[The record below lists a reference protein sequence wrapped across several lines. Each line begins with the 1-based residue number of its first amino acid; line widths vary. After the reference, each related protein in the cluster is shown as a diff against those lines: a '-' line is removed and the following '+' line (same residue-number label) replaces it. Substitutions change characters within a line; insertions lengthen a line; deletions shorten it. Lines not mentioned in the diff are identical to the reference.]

1 MKKAERI
8 DIGKQC
14 VHKMIDENLSY
25 RDLELI
31 PFNGEIFSKDTL
43 KKYIE
48 LYIEQE
54 SVENPD
60 NPVIARFQNYKLR
73 YIRDGLNKLTID
85 NIISLSPEEFKESI
99 GKLSLEQ
106 IKRRLLVLSA
116 DETRASDVAPYITI
130 INEYL
135 DEVNRVRSEKRYGSD
150 NETFD
155 NKMNY
160 IIDLYIN
167 SPVIELRHLRI
178 EPNVMAK
185 TSFLDQV
192 KNIADETVH
201 GGNRYSDQIK
211 SKVSALLNEVKRRE
225 DEARDIIVLISGY
238 ILNGIPKGDKL
249 ESFDMFDYYSL
260 TKYSVP
266 DLAATALALSKR
278 DTEPLEKSATVL
290 ATFRDRVYK
299 SDYRTSKE
307 NIIKYQYTENG
318 RVLFSDEIDSIISY
332 LNARGIPLTQRTYQG
347 AYHEYVNGRLQ
358 IKQI

>member
-25 RDLELI
+25 KDLELF

-60 NPVIARFQNYKLR
+60 NPVIAKFQNYKLR
-73 YIRDGLNKLTID
+73 FIRGGLNKLTID
-85 NIISLSPEEFKESI
+85 NIISLSPEEFRKSI

-106 IKRRLLVLSA
+106 IKRRLLVLS
-116 DETRASDVAPYITI
+116 
-130 INEYL
+130 
-135 DEVNRVRSEKRYGSD
+135 
-150 NETFD
+150 
-155 NKMNY
+155 
-160 IIDLYIN
+160 
-167 SPVIELRHLRI
+167 
-178 EPNVMAK
+178 
-185 TSFLDQV
+185 
-192 KNIADETVH
+192 ADETVH

-266 DLAATALALSKR
+266 DLAAAALALSKR
-278 DTEPLEKSATVL
+278 DTEPLEKSATAL

-332 LNARGIPLTQRTYQG
+332 LNVRGIPLTQRTYQG

-358 IKQI
+358 IKQIWINS

>member
-1 MKKAERI
+1 M
-8 DIGKQC
+8 
-14 VHKMIDENLSY
+14 
-25 RDLELI
+25 
-31 PFNGEIFSKDTL
+31 
-43 KKYIE
+43 
-48 LYIEQE
+48 
-54 SVENPD
+54 
-60 NPVIARFQNYKLR
+60 
-73 YIRDGLNKLTID
+73 TID

-135 DEVNRVRSEKRYGSD
+135 DEVNKVRSEK
-150 NETFD
+150 NVMVVIMKLFD

-178 EPNVMAK
+178 EPNVMVKA
-185 TSFLDQV
+185 SFLDQV

-266 DLAATALALSKR
+266 DLAAAALALSKR
-278 DTEPLEKSATVL
+278 DTEPLEKSATAL

-332 LNARGIPLTQRTYQG
+332 LNVRGIPLTQKNLSRC
-347 AYHEYVNGRLQ
+347 LP
-358 IKQI
+358 

>member
-25 RDLELI
+25 KDLELF

-60 NPVIARFQNYKLR
+60 NPVIAKFQNYKLR
-73 YIRDGLNKLTID
+73 FIRGGLNKLTID
-85 NIISLSPEEFKESI
+85 NIISLSPEEFRESI

-106 IKRRLLVLSA
+106 IKRRLLVLS
-116 DETRASDVAPYITI
+116 
-130 INEYL
+130 
-135 DEVNRVRSEKRYGSD
+135 
-150 NETFD
+150 
-155 NKMNY
+155 
-160 IIDLYIN
+160 
-167 SPVIELRHLRI
+167 
-178 EPNVMAK
+178 
-185 TSFLDQV
+185 
-192 KNIADETVH
+192 ADETVH

-266 DLAATALALSKR
+266 DLAAAALALSKR
-278 DTEPLEKSATVL
+278 DTEPLEKSATAL

-332 LNARGIPLTQRTYQG
+332 LNVRGIPLTQRTYQG

>member
-25 RDLELI
+25 KDLELF

-60 NPVIARFQNYKLR
+60 NPVIAKFQNYKLR
-73 YIRDGLNKLTID
+73 FIRGGLNKLTID
-85 NIISLSPEEFKESI
+85 NIISLSPEEFRKSI

-106 IKRRLLVLSA
+106 IKRRLLVLS
-116 DETRASDVAPYITI
+116 
-130 INEYL
+130 
-135 DEVNRVRSEKRYGSD
+135 
-150 NETFD
+150 
-155 NKMNY
+155 
-160 IIDLYIN
+160 
-167 SPVIELRHLRI
+167 
-178 EPNVMAK
+178 
-185 TSFLDQV
+185 
-192 KNIADETVH
+192 ADETVH

-266 DLAATALALSKR
+266 DLAAAALALSKR
-278 DTEPLEKSATVL
+278 DTEPLEKSATAL

-332 LNARGIPLTQRTYQG
+332 LNVRGIPLTQRTYQG